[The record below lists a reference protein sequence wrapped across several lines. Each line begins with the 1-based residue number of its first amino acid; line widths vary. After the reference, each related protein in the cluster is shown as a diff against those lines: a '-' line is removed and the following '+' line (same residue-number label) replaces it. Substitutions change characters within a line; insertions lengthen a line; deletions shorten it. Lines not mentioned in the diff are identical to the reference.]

1 MLTQLKRQAS
11 AHSEHLAEELATQ
24 AKTLD
29 QQHRTELETKLDE
42 QHRVYYR
49 ELEKKVKSISAIQA
63 KVCLYRCFL
72 YYHVSFARVLQPYY
86 CVMSLKLIKDR
97 REIIWESG
105 NFHWRILSYM
115 VHIDC

>member
-1 MLTQLKRQAS
+1 MLSQLKRQAS

-42 QHRVYYR
+42 QHRIYYR

-63 KVCLYRCFL
+63 KVCLIGVFYITMFHL
-72 YYHVSFARVLQPYY
+72 LGLISKLLFLQPYY
-86 CVMSLKLIKDR
+86 CVLKT
-97 REIIWESG
+97 
-105 NFHWRILSYM
+105 
-115 VHIDC
+115 